1 MAEFRLNCGY
11 VTKKGLG
18 KACKAGGKFEVSDID
33 FLNPKMACRLHIKQ
47 ICKPYR
53 IPMCFEVLH
62 GGHMIPVNTN
72 GTRVPQGEDRIPQIG
87 EEQLE
92 EPEQQLEEPVQL
104 EPPPPPPPPEPIFG
118 DNGEPLCMVCYS
130 TASVDDEEEKS
141 EGVFCQEMKHGMCTV
156 CFSQYVKTESSK
168 FDFDGKIRCLTHHQG
183 CNSAPFT
190 VSAIAKIV
198 PEEVFQEFY
207 IATLKK
213 HEKDL
218 ILELNEEHEKRLKAK
233 ENGIE
238 LSFVQKE
245 RLHIIENILTL
256 KCPNK
261 QCKKAFLDY
270 DGCVALKCTVC
281 PQFFCGKCLKKTS
294 NNDTN
299 HAHVAQ
305 CLQSGS
311 YFATENEFNK
321 FQALRRMQIINKYL
335 EKFTEEQKI
344 AIKEACN
351 KDFVDLGIIV

>member
-1 MAEFRLNCGY
+1 MAEFRLNCDY

-18 KACKAGGKFEVSDID
+18 KACKASGRFEVSDVD
-33 FLNPKMACRLHIKQ
+33 FLKPKMACMLHIRQ
-47 ICKPYR
+47 MCKLYR
-53 IPMCFEVLH
+53 IPVCFEVFH
-62 GGHMIPVNTN
+62 DGNMVPVDTN
-72 GTRVPQGEDRIPQIG
+72 GIRLHMVPERVPQI

-92 EPEQQLEEPVQL
+92 EHEEEHEAVQLEEEL
-104 EPPPPPPPPEPIFG
+104 EPPPPPPPIFG

-130 TASVDDEEEKS
+130 TASDEEEKS
-141 EGVFCQEMKHGMCTV
+141 EGVFCQGMKHGMCNT

-168 FDFDGKIRCLTHHQG
+168 FDFDGKIKCLTYHQG
-183 CNSAPFT
+183 CNSAYFT
-190 VSAIAKIV
+190 VSAIAKVV
-198 PEEVFQEFY
+198 PEEIFQEFY
-207 IATLKK
+207 VATLKK

-233 ENGIE
+233 ENDGE

-256 KCPNK
+256 KCPNNR
-261 QCKKAFLDY
+261 CKKAFLDY
-270 DGCVALKCTVC
+270 DGCVALKCSVC
-281 PQFFCGKCLKKTS
+281 PQFFCGKCLKKT
-294 NNDTN
+294 NNKDTN

-305 CLQSGS
+305 CLPSGS
-311 YFATENEFNK
+311 YYATENEFNK

-344 AIKEACN
+344 TIKEACN